1 MVLDAIRGV
10 EDSRKEQ
17 KYSSLTCVAHL
28 SRYILK
34 RKTRK
39 KGEEE
44 GRGQSGMCDQRIQ
57 ERDERGIK
65 RRTIPERG
73 GLIRF
78 QVK

>member
-44 GRGQSGMCDQRIQ
+44 GEDSQGCV
-57 ERDERGIK
+57 IK
-65 RRTIPERG
+65 ESKREMREESREEPSQKEG
-73 GLIRF
+73 
-78 QVK
+78 V